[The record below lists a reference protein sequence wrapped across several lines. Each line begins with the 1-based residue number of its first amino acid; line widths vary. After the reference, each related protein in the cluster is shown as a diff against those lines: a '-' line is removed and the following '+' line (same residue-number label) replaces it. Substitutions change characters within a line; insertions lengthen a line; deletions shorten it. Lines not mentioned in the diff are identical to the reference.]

1 MASQNGMVGGSQ
13 DVEAFIS
20 DEPLS
25 LKRACVFF
33 TGVLPSGFTRLF
45 KKVIVQQISPK
56 H

>member
-25 LKRACVFF
+25 LKKACVFF
-33 TGVLPSGFTRLF
+33 TGVLPSGFNE
-45 KKVIVQQISPK
+45 VVQKGDSAANLA
-56 H
+56 